1 MNEISHEATHGH
13 DHHSHTHEHHEH
25 ASQSL
30 RRNNTIITL
39 NAYTQ
44 DEASVISL
52 EWSSCED
59 VKQTEILLKQLFK
72 NIARNITEQNGIIG
86 HIKAS
91 MERSE
96 VIMISLTDTEAMKKE
111 ALSPTIKI
119 HAAVIALFID
129 KKILT
134 QIVESAIDSSPYSPS
149 DHKEES
155 LWQKRKNTL

>member
-13 DHHSHTHEHHEH
+13 DHHNHTHEHHEH

-44 DEASVISL
+44 DEA
-52 EWSSCED
+52 CED

-134 QIVESAIDSSPYSPS
+134 QIVESAIDSSPLFSI
-149 DHKEES
+149 
-155 LWQKRKNTL
+155 

>member
-96 VIMISLTDTEAMKKE
+96 VIIISLTDTEAMKKE

-119 HAAVIALFID
+119 HAAVIALCID

-134 QIVESAIDSSPYSPS
+134 QIVESAIDSSPLFSI
-149 DHKEES
+149 
-155 LWQKRKNTL
+155 

>member
-72 NIARNITEQNGIIG
+72 NIARNITEQNAIIG
-86 HIKAS
+86 HIKAT

-96 VIMISLTDTEAMKKE
+96 VKE

-134 QIVESAIDSSPYSPS
+134 QIVESAIDSSPLFSI
-149 DHKEES
+149 
-155 LWQKRKNTL
+155 

>member
-1 MNEISHEATHGH
+1 
-13 DHHSHTHEHHEH
+13 
-25 ASQSL
+25 
-30 RRNNTIITL
+30 
-39 NAYTQ
+39 
-44 DEASVISL
+44 ASVISL

-119 HAAVIALFID
+119 HAAVNCRLYDLCQDLFIYAEGND
-129 KKILT
+129 C
-134 QIVESAIDSSPYSPS
+134 SMYFM
-149 DHKEES
+149 
-155 LWQKRKNTL
+155 

>member
-59 VKQTEILLKQLFK
+59 VKQTEILLKQLYK

-134 QIVESAIDSSPYSPS
+134 QIVESAIDSSPLFSI
-149 DHKEES
+149 
-155 LWQKRKNTL
+155 